1 MRNLHTKTRKEA
13 KQKRN
18 QIIMGVIIIILMTT
32 SVIGYAI
39 LSGKEEQQEKT
50 IYKDYEFIKTNSGW
64 QTQIN
69 RANKNIILNTEYLP
83 QEVENITNIGRPFL
97 EDFINKNIF
106 LIISSNTERNAAY
119 IFNSLSLF
127 TLRIQFAC
135 PEEKIN
141 SSFCIDNNLPIKS
154 CNDTRFD
161 TTIIKIQ
168 DLEITENQE
177 TNNTET
183 NNTKINESIINFEP
197 SVNYKNQCLIIKGK
211 DEELVK
217 ASEKALFMIYNII

>member
-1 MRNLHTKTRKEA
+1 MRNLHTKTRKGA
-13 KQKRN
+13 KRKRN
-18 QIIMGVIIIILMTT
+18 QTIMGVIIIILMTT

-39 LSGKEEQQEKT
+39 LSGKEEQQEKI
-50 IYKDYEFIKTNSGW
+50 IYKDYEFIKTSSGW

-69 RANKNIILNTEYLP
+69 RANKDLVLNTEYLP

-97 EDFINKNIF
+97 EDFTNKNIF
-106 LIISSNTERNAAY
+106 IIVSSNTERNAAY

-161 TTIIKIQ
+161 TTIIEIQ
-168 DLEITENQE
+168 DLEITEDQ
-177 TNNTET
+177 ET